1 MSVSSGLLV
10 EGGSVTTLRLNRPEQ
25 RNALNSETIEG
36 LINALEAYGQDAAV
50 RVIRI
55 TGTGDKAFCAGADL
69 RQVEALQSVD
79 EVRRYFGGM
88 ARLMAAMH
96 RCPKPII
103 AAVFGY
109 TLAGGMGLAAGAD
122 LVVAAQDTVFGLPE
136 IQIGLFPMVVM
147 APIMRHLG
155 QRRTLELAWTGDRID
170 AETAE
175 RWGFVNRVYPTSD
188 LQAESLRF
196 CQELAEKSA
205 FITSLGKQASRTAGD
220 LPYED
225 ALRYLQEMVSLVA
238 LSEDSR
244 EGIRAFWEKRRP
256 RW

>member
-1 MSVSSGLLV
+1 MSDGIIV
-10 EGGSVTTLRLNRPEQ
+10 EEGVVTTLRLNRPEQ
-25 RNALNSETIEG
+25 RNALNSETIET
-36 LINALEAYGQDAAV
+36 LINALETYGGAAQV
-50 RVIRI
+50 RVIRL
-55 TGTGDKAFCAGADL
+55 TAAGDKAFCAGADL
-69 RQVEALQSVD
+69 RQVDALQSVE
-79 EVRRYFGGM
+79 EVRQYFGGM

-96 RCPKPII
+96 RCPKPIV

-122 LVVAAQDTVFGLPE
+122 LVVAAEDTVFGLPE

-170 AETAE
+170 AKTAE
-175 RWGFVNRVYPTSD
+175 RWGFVNRVYPTPN
-188 LQAESLRF
+188 LQRDSVKF
-196 CQELAEKSA
+196 CEELSEKSA
-205 FITSLGKQASRTAGD
+205 FIASLGKQAARTAED

-238 LSEDSR
+238 LSDDSR